1 MEEERRLAEERD
13 KWVMRETPQP
23 LCCSVP
29 WMPSSK
35 VGLGVAAEY
44 TTDEMAEGSD
54 DKKRLEKAER
64 AVELKA
70 AKRRKKRD
78 GGVSSGF
85 GPGIC
90 LYCTALTCNIDSTH
104 IIGYI

>member
-13 KWVMRETPQP
+13 KWVMREPPQP

-35 VGLGVAAEY
+35 VGLGVAVEY
-44 TTDEMAEGSD
+44 TTDEMVEGSD

-70 AKRRKKRD
+70 AKCRKKCD
-78 GGVSSGF
+78 GGVSGL
-85 GPGIC
+85 GPGTGTYFVSIV
-90 LYCTALTCNIDSTH
+90 LH
-104 IIGYI
+104 

>member
-13 KWVMRETPQP
+13 KWVIREPPQP
-23 LCCSVP
+23 LRCSVP

-44 TTDEMAEGSD
+44 TTDGSD

-70 AKRRKKRD
+70 AKCRKKRD
-78 GGVSSGF
+78 GGVSGL
-85 GPGIC
+85 GPGTGTHLSLLHC
-90 LYCTALTCNIDSTH
+90 IDMQ
-104 IIGYI
+104 Y